1 MLVVLV
7 VVAKLSEASMAEL
20 TTGVVTSSRD
30 DSFALPA
37 HKGAEA
43 VDEHEVFLEVEELH
57 LLLIHLRLMV
67 VGSPSET
74 GHVLLTALRFHAVHG
89 IDVDADL
96 PKIYLL
102 ESRDVGEA
110 GRGCFWDLI
119 PMQPDMLVY
128 VLCILAGASWANV
141 RCNIKTGPELS

>member
-7 VVAKLSEASMAEL
+7 VVAKLPEAAMAEL
-20 TTGVVTSSRD
+20 TTDVVVAANSRD
-30 DSFALPA
+30 DSFALAA
-37 HKGAEA
+37 HKGTEA

-96 PKIYLL
+96 PKICLL
-102 ESRDVGEA
+102 ESRDVREV
-110 GRGCFWDLI
+110 GRG
-119 PMQPDMLVY
+119 
-128 VLCILAGASWANV
+128 
-141 RCNIKTGPELS
+141 